1 MPMPTPIPSRH
12 WISWAGGSD
21 VRCSRLIGAGY
32 RALAGWLAGH
42 GEISAVGVE
51 GTGSYGAGLTR
62 WLSAH
67 QIKVVE
73 VNRPNRADRRR
84 RGKSD
89 PVDAEHAAA
98 AVLANTATA
107 VPKARTG
114 LVESI
119 RLIHATRAG
128 AVKARTAAQN
138 SFINTLRTSPDAV
151 REALQPLTPARQL
164 RAATGYRALG
174 DGPVATVKLCL
185 HRLAV
190 RITELTTE
198 IQAADQDLDR
208 LTRQLAPAMRSRP
221 GFGPETTAQL
231 LITAGDNLDRIGS
244 EAALAGLC
252 GVSPVQASSGKTR
265 YRRLNRGGDRQAN
278 RALHMII
285 LCRLRHHQPT
295 RAYLAGHSIDGH
307 HPAPTSGAQALPGR
321 RGLPAARRLEDLT
334 AGGRA
339 AAQRQGTGPA
349 LSSACPGAAEAP
361 RSRAARPSRSDR
373 TATLEVGESGPVP
386 SRRGPR
392 HP

>member
-1 MPMPTPIPSRH
+1 MPNAETESKPS
-12 WISWAGGSD
+12 SLTVVGGVDTHADSHTVAVVD
-21 VRCSRLIGAGY
+21 QVGRRLGCAVFPANRAGY
-32 RALAGWLAGH
+32 RALANWLVGH
-42 GEISAVGVE
+42 GVISAVGVE

-128 AVKARTAAQN
+128 AVKARTAARN
-138 SFINTLRTSPDAV
+138 TFTNTLRTSPDAV
-151 REALQPLTPARQL
+151 REALQPLSRARQL
-164 RAATGYRALG
+164 KAAVGYQPQG
-174 DGPVATVKLCL
+174 DSPLSTVKRCL
-185 HRLAV
+185 RRLAV
-190 RITELTTE
+190 RITELTSE
-198 IQAADQDLDR
+198 ITAADADLDR
-208 LTRQLAPAMRSRP
+208 LTRQLAPSMRSRL

-231 LITAGDNLDRIGS
+231 LITAGDNPDRIGS

-252 GVSPVQASSGKTR
+252 GVSPVQASSGKSR
-265 YRRLNRGGDRQAN
+265 YYRLNRGGDRQAN

-295 RAYLAGHSIDGH
+295 RAYLAGHSIDGKATPH
-307 HPAPTSGAQALPGR
+307 LR
-321 RGLPAARRLEDLT
+321 RVLKRYLVREVYQL
-334 AGGRA
+334 
-339 AAQRQGTGPA
+339 
-349 LSSACPGAAEAP
+349 LSHLQP
-361 RSRAARPSRSDR
+361 
-373 TATLEVGESGPVP
+373 
-386 SRRGPR
+386 
-392 HP
+392 